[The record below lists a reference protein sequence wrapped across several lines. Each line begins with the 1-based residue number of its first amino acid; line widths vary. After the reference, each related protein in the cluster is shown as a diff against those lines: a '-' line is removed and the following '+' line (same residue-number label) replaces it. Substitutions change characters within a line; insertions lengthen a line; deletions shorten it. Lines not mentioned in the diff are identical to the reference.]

1 MKARLLRYVSQGLY
15 KMDLLDLDG
24 QKLYFDEPM
33 PERVSQLLVQ
43 AASAYGTGKDE
54 LLLLKAFFI
63 APENL
68 SVLVALYR
76 CYYYQH
82 QLDDAQQ
89 VATRALTV
97 VAKRIGFP
105 DDWRQLNEAELAHAV
120 FHSMG
125 LVRFYMLTL
134 KAAGYLYLR
143 LGDIRAGRERLQK
156 VAELDSSDHFG
167 AKTLLDMLGE
177 SEIARQMEANVH
189 S

>member
-1 MKARLLRYVSQGLY
+1 
-15 KMDLLDLDG
+15 MDLLDLDG

-33 PERVSQLLVQ
+33 PDEVSLLLSQ
-43 AASAYGTGKDE
+43 AAADYGSGKEE
-54 LLLLKAFFI
+54 LLLLKAYFI

-82 QLDDAQQ
+82 RLEAAQQ
-89 VATRALTV
+89 VARRALAL
-97 VAKRIGFP
+97 VAARIGFP
-105 DDWRQLNEAELAHAV
+105 EDWRQLNEAELAHAV

-134 KAAGYLYLR
+134 KAEAYLYLR
-143 LGDIRAGRERLQK
+143 LGDIPAGRERLQK

-167 AKTLLDMLGE
+167 ARALLEMLAE
-177 SEIARQMEANVH
+177 SELAKQRERAMVANVH